1 MPRHDANGRL
11 VAAWLAN
18 RLGEGA
24 VHYPGL
30 ESHPQHALAARQMS
44 GFGGLVSVERVTRER
59 AAHVLEHVHLF
70 LLAESLGGVES
81 LVNYPALMTHASIPA
96 DRRAALGIT
105 DGLIR
110 FSCGVEDSDDLIAD
124 LDQAF
129 RGL

>member
-18 RLGEGA
+18 RLGERA

-44 GFGGLVSVERVTRER
+44 GFGGMVSVEMVTRER

-129 RGL
+129 RGI